1 MAVDLHYG
9 NTDVGVFKRGV
20 QNLKYFCLRINRL
33 KGNYWILRIGCLNWY
48 SSMKKKLRNIRMIFD
63 VENRLWSQILVKF
76 WYSPLTQFSKF
87 NNFLWVCWFLG
98 KNISNFVPLIWKL
111 HNPYCHNLHNHIQLL
126 LRGVDAHI
134 GRDKKREF
142 LMTPI
147 VKISNLGHYKKF
159 METIIQRTFH
169 CYTTHY
175 QFHPC
180 SSARAAALYVCAW

>member
-1 MAVDLHYG
+1 MGSTKIWPKFDFRVYFLRQKSSEY
-9 NTDVGVFKRGV
+9 FLISFSLKSI
-20 QNLKYFCLRINRL
+20 NL
-33 KGNYWILRIGCLNWY
+33 G
-48 SSMKKKLRNIRMIFD
+48 
-63 VENRLWSQILVKF
+63 
-76 WYSPLTQFSKF
+76 TQFSKF
-87 NNFLWVCWFLG
+87 NNCLWVCWFLG

>member
-1 MAVDLHYG
+1 MAVD
-9 NTDVGVFKRGV
+9 
-20 QNLKYFCLRINRL
+20 
-33 KGNYWILRIGCLNWY
+33 
-48 SSMKKKLRNIRMIFD
+48 
-63 VENRLWSQILVKF
+63 
-76 WYSPLTQFSKF
+76 
-87 NNFLWVCWFLG
+87 
-98 KNISNFVPLIWKL
+98 
-111 HNPYCHNLHNHIQLL
+111 LHNHIQLF

-180 SSARAAALYVCAW
+180 SSARAAALYVHSKYNFSNWMVKSLVSIRLTV

>member
-1 MAVDLHYG
+1 MCIQFLSALFVIMISLTMAL
-9 NTDVGVFKRGV
+9 
-20 QNLKYFCLRINRL
+20 
-33 KGNYWILRIGCLNWY
+33 
-48 SSMKKKLRNIRMIFD
+48 
-63 VENRLWSQILVKF
+63 
-76 WYSPLTQFSKF
+76 FSEIV
-87 NNFLWVCWFLG
+87 L
-98 KNISNFVPLIWKL
+98 ISNRCGLMPNLIKKSWTVP
-111 HNPYCHNLHNHIQLL
+111 
-126 LRGVDAHI
+126 RVDAHI

-180 SSARAAALYVCAW
+180 SSARAAALYVHGKYNFSSWMEKKSGQYWINYASV